1 MAPSTVEEAFYDIVE
16 AFNLSEEYQ
25 VPVIFLTDLQLSLG
39 KQTVEP
45 LKLDKVEIRRGKL
58 DLEEELPERE
68 NKAYFKRYEVTED
81 GVSPRVLPGMKMVFT
96 MLQV

>member
-39 KQTVEP
+39 NRQ
-45 LKLDKVEIRRGKL
+45 
-58 DLEEELPERE
+58 
-68 NKAYFKRYEVTED
+68 
-81 GVSPRVLPGMKMVFT
+81 
-96 MLQV
+96 